1 MWNTVLAIFNF
12 GRKKSKL
19 KEQPCL
25 SKKAPAKKP
34 FVKTSQPK
42 SKVAVRSS
50 KRSQSPI
57 LSSVKPRKAK
67 AKNESKTSK

>member
-1 MWNTVLAIFNF
+1 MWKNLLEIFNF
-12 GRKKSKL
+12 GRKKPKL

-34 FVKTSQPK
+34 SVKTSQPK

-50 KRSQSPI
+50 KVLPLRT
-57 LSSVKPRKAK
+57 LLKGKPAKAK
-67 AKNESKTSK
+67 AKSK